1 MNNGLLVV
9 VSAPSGCG
17 KDTVVSRVLQK
28 MDGNGFLS
36 VSMTTRNMR
45 PGETDGVDYF
55 FVSKEEFLKKIDDG
69 EMLEYAT
76 YGTNMYGTPI
86 GPVRDMLYSGKTVFL
101 IIEVEGGGNV
111 KKAFPDATKIFIAP
125 PSMKVL
131 EERLRGRQTDSEED
145 IQKRLK
151 IAQSELLRVDE
162 YDFIVENDCLDK
174 AVDDVISIV
183 RAQQLQ
189 TQKMKFKIKEVI
201 DNA

>member
-17 KDTVVSRVLQK
+17 KDTVVSKVIDK
-28 MDGNGFLS
+28 MDGDGFLS
-36 VSMTTRNMR
+36 VSMTTRSIR
-45 PGETDGVDYF
+45 PGESEGVDYF
-55 FVSKEEFLKKIDDG
+55 FVSKDEFLNKINDG

-86 GPVRDMLYSGKTVFL
+86 APVKEKLNSGKTVFL

-111 KKAFPDATKIFIAP
+111 KKVFPDATKIFITP

-145 IQKRLK
+145 IQRRLE
-151 IAQSELLRVDE
+151 IARTELLRACE

-183 RAQQLQ
+183 RAQHLQ